1 MHKEI
6 VIVGLNHR
14 SAPIEVRES
23 VAFENA
29 YLRDALA
36 RLQGYPS
43 IDEGV
48 ILSTCNRVEVVAAA
62 ADRRVALS
70 DITGFLSEQKMH
82 RQLGAIDE
90 HIYCYHGADAV
101 RHLFR
106 VAASLD
112 SMVVE

>member
-36 RLQGYPS
+36 RLHGYSS
-43 IDEGV
+43 IDEGRD
-48 ILSTCNRVEVVAAA
+48 S
-62 ADRRVALS
+62 
-70 DITGFLSEQKMH
+70 F
-82 RQLGAIDE
+82 
-90 HIYCYHGADAV
+90 
-101 RHLFR
+101 HL
-106 VAASLD
+106 
-112 SMVVE
+112 